1 MIVTLTSV
9 SSASSEPSAAPD
21 NNKSNSGGGGLSHT
35 NKIVVGVV
43 VGVGGSIL
51 IGLIALL
58 FYIKKRNNKDYENS
72 GWTFW
77 RTNEKGS
84 EDNFLSGE
92 LGVRDRN
99 INQGSNF

>member
-1 MIVTLTSV
+1 MVTSAPSSSTNKNTS
-9 SSASSEPSAAPD
+9 S
-21 NNKSNSGGGGLSHT
+21 GGLSQT

-43 VGVGGSIL
+43 VGVGGAIIFSIL
-51 IGLIALL
+51 GLL
-58 FYIKKRNNKDYENS
+58 FWFKRRSNKDYDNS

-77 RTNEKGS
+77 RKNEKGGN
-84 EDNFLSGE
+84 DDYLSGE

>member
-1 MIVTLTSV
+1 M
-9 SSASSEPSAAPD
+9 
-21 NNKSNSGGGGLSHT
+21 SNT

-43 VGVGGSIL
+43 VGVGGAIL
-51 IGLIALL
+51 LAIVALV
-58 FYIKKRNNKDYENS
+58 FWMRRKGNTFNQS

-77 RTNEKGS
+77 RKSEK
-84 EDNFLSGE
+84 DADDTFFNGE